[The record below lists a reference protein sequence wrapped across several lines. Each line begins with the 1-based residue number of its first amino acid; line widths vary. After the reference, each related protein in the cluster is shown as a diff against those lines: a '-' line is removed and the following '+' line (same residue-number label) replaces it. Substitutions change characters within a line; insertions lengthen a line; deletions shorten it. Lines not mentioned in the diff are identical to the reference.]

1 MKDFRCLIIGSDI
14 NAYYL
19 ARCYHEY
26 TGRKADLLATFPFSY
41 TKYTNILNIKYIKDL
56 WNEETFLKEI
66 DKYYNQYKNEKI
78 LLVSSNETYGEF
90 IAKNQKDLK
99 DKFYFNYPS
108 VKLQHTLV
116 NKEDFYKTY
125 EDSVLDLPDTYYYD
139 CSKDTKIKR
148 ELTYPVIVKPANV
161 IMFKH
166 MEFAGKKKIYRLNT
180 LEEVEHVIDLFK
192 KGGYTDTLIIQEYIP
207 GDDSYLFDAVVYVDK
222 NHKTKLVSFAQIGL
236 QEHNSRMIGNAA
248 VIINGYSEHPGVEE
262 QIKKITKFMDTIGYQ
277 GFAEFDM
284 KYDARTKKYKVM
296 EINARQGRCSYYIT
310 PCGYNLIEVLAR
322 DLIDNEELEY
332 KIIDKVQ
339 LETFVSK
346 RIAKKYI
353 TNKKYL
359 KKVLQLWNKRVMP
372 LNYKKDTDLRRKLLL
387 KKIQMNYNRDYKNS
401 KWDWKW

>member
-401 KWDWKW
+401 KWDWK

>member
-66 DKYYNQYKNEKI
+66 DKYYEAHKSEKI

-99 DKFYFNYPS
+99 NKFYFNYPS

-166 MEFAGKKKIYRLNT
+166 MEFAGKKKIYRLNN

-346 RIAKKYI
+346 SIAKKYI

-359 KKVLQLWNKRVMP
+359 KKVLELWNKRVMP
-372 LNYKKDTDLRRKLLL
+372 LNYKKDTNLKRKFLL
-387 KKIQMNYNRDYKNS
+387 KKIQMNYIRDYKNS
-401 KWDWKW
+401 NWDWK

>member
-1 MKDFRCLIIGSDI
+1 KD
-14 NAYYL
+14 
-19 ARCYHEY
+19 
-26 TGRKADLLATFPFSY
+26 
-41 TKYTNILNIKYIKDL
+41 
-56 WNEETFLKEI
+56 
-66 DKYYNQYKNEKI
+66 EKI

-166 MEFAGKKKIYRLNT
+166 MEFAGKKKIYRLNN

-262 QIKKITKFMDTIGYQ
+262 QIKKITKFMDAIGYQ

-346 RIAKKYI
+346 SIAKKYI

-401 KWDWKW
+401 KWDWK

>member
-56 WNEETFLKEI
+56 WDEETFLKEI
-66 DKYYNQYKNEKI
+66 DKYYNHHKSEKI

-116 NKEDFYKTY
+116 NKEDFYKSY
-125 EDSVLDLPDTYYYD
+125 EDSVLDLPNTYYYD

-166 MEFAGKKKIYRLNT
+166 MEFAGKKKIYRLNS
-180 LEEVEHVIDLFK
+180 LEEVEHVIELFK

-332 KIIDKVQ
+332 KVIDKVQ

-401 KWDWKW
+401 KWDWK

>member
-56 WNEETFLKEI
+56 WNEDTFLKEI
-66 DKYYNQYKNEKI
+66 DKYYNQHKDEKI

-99 DKFYFNYPS
+99 NKFYFNYPS

-166 MEFAGKKKIYRLNT
+166 MEFAGKKKIYRLNN

-262 QIKKITKFMDTIGYQ
+262 QIKKITKFMDIIGYQ

-346 RIAKKYI
+346 SIAKKYI

-359 KKVLQLWNKRVMP
+359 KKVLELWNKRVMP
-372 LNYKKDTDLRRKLLL
+372 LYYKKDTDFRRKLLL

-401 KWDWKW
+401 KWDWK